1 MEEQKSEWGWK
12 TGVERERDRVGLGWV
27 VVGVSPGSCR
37 QVKAVFHA
45 AFREREDLC

>member
-12 TGVERERDRVGLGWV
+12 MGVEREIELGWV

-37 QVKAVFHA
+37 QVKVVFHA
-45 AFREREDLC
+45 VFRKHEDLC